1 MILNFISEFS
11 FSSSSSSSFGAV
23 FNSFLQTDGR
33 EKNSFSMIFFS
44 SPSQLGEE
52 KYLPKK
58 KEEKK
63 KIHHR
68 HQRKDAA
75 AHAHIYRRGFD
86 PPTLHIRIYSCVC
99 VCLLYPIDQQKKAAS
114 LHFVFKFISIFIFF
128 FRVTQTPFA
137 TVG

>member
-11 FSSSSSSSFGAV
+11 FFSSSSSFGAV

-33 EKNSFSMIFFS
+33 EKNSFSMIFFFKS
-44 SPSQLGEE
+44 KSTRGRKISPRE
-52 KYLPKK
+52 

-99 VCLLYPIDQQKKAAS
+99 VSSIPSTNKKGSFFAFCIQI
-114 LHFVFKFISIFIFF
+114 HFHFHLFF
-128 FRVTQTPFA
+128 FS
-137 TVG
+137 G